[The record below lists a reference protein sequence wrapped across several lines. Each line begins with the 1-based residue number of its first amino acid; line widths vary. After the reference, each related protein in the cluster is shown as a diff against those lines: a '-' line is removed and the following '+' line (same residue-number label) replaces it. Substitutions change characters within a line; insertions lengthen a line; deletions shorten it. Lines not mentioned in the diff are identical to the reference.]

1 MAKRKKDIVER
12 KFVFTTEEIQSIIA
26 KQSDGISLPRFMNPW
41 FKNNI
46 GVRRSGCVF
55 GWTQSEIDEYAKSK
69 VDIQYFANTYC
80 KIKSE
85 DGTVKQMKLR
95 DYQYGILDAY
105 DKSRFVINCSSRQTG
120 KTITAAITILHYC
133 LFNQNK
139 GVMIVANKNDT
150 VVEIIDKIKNIY
162 QQLPFFLQVGI
173 KNWNS
178 KSVVFDN
185 GCRIKSQARSKE
197 PAIGFTIDLL
207 YMDEFAHIP
216 NTIVRHYYKAAV
228 PTVSSIKNS
237 KIIITST
244 PNGPNLFKELVMGSQ
259 LPVGHPD
266 KNPYTFVKVLWWQVP
281 GRLDTKVY
289 PLQSELFKRDWTK
302 QNVIDAL
309 NMHGIKWYEDEEPTD
324 NGKREFF
331 RIPHIEGQTEVE
343 LVRALS
349 CLDGTLSSVC
359 EITNWKEQETKL
371 IGGPDEFSQEYDLQF
386 VSGAKR
392 ILNTRTCKRL
402 DERRKEYVAF
412 ETGFE
417 KRLQFPFELK
427 FHPDFDP
434 TTRNQWQWFTSID
447 ISEGLGQDSS
457 VMDMYRLMVRS
468 DEWLKS
474 NQIKTVHEA
483 FYLEQT
489 GMYCGNRLH
498 PREFAE
504 LFYLTHFEW
513 LNPNK
518 VLSTVEINGRA
529 GGMFMEALPNVFE
542 QNNQFGKYI
551 FIRFK
556 HNINDKLKKIGI
568 RVSSNKKDMV
578 KDYIDTIESDLILVN
593 ETQSID
599 QMDNFIKI
607 ETRSSWTYK
616 ADSGHDDLVMTKVN
630 QAAAIKQSNEY
641 KQRCLD
647 MYNTLS
653 PEKKKLINLAMNLDW
668 NPKGIGYNQLSNAIN
683 RGRLGGKFGR
693 R

>member
-1 MAKRKKDIVER
+1 MTKKKKELIER
-12 KFVFTTEEIQSIIA
+12 KFVFTTQEVEKIIK
-26 KQSDGISLPRFMNPW
+26 KQGDGVSLPRYMNPW

-46 GVRRSGCVF
+46 GVRRAGCVF
-55 GWTQSEIDEYAKSK
+55 GWTQSEIDEYARCK
-69 VDIQYFANTYC
+69 VDIQYFANNYC

-95 DYQYGILDAY
+95 DYQYGMLDAY
-105 DKSRFVINCSSRQTG
+105 DKSRYVLLMASRQVG

-133 LFNQNK
+133 LFNENK

-150 VVEIIDKIKNIY
+150 VIEIIDKIKNIY
-162 QQLPFFLQVGI
+162 QQLPFFLERGI

-178 KSVVFDN
+178 KAVVFDN

-216 NTIVRHYYKAAV
+216 NTIARHYYKAAV

-244 PNGPNLFKELVMGSQ
+244 PNGANLFKELVMGSQ

-281 GRLDTKVY
+281 GRQDTKVY
-289 PLQSELFKRDWTK
+289 PLQGELWSRGWTEET
-302 QNVIDAL
+302 ISTAL
-309 NMHGIKWYEDEEPTD
+309 TGHGIEWIKDEEATD
-324 NGKREFF
+324 NGKRSFF
-331 RIPHIEGQTEVE
+331 RIPHIEGKTEAEIIRQLTCV
-343 LVRALS
+343 
-349 CLDGTLSSVC
+349 DGTFSSAC
-359 EITNWKEQETKL
+359 EVTNWREQETKL

-392 ILNTRTCKRL
+392 ILNTKTCMRL
-402 DERRKEYVAF
+402 DDRRVEYISQ

-417 KRLQFPFELK
+417 KRLKFPFQLQW
-427 FHPDFDP
+427 HPNFDP
-434 TTRNQWQWFTSID
+434 STRGQWHWFTSVD

-457 VMDMYRLMVRS
+457 VIDFYRLMVRS
-468 DEWLKS
+468 DQWLKE
-474 NQIKTVHEA
+474 NQIKTVSEA

-489 GMYCGNRLH
+489 GIYHNNRLH

-504 LFYLTHFEW
+504 LFYLIHFEW

-542 QNNQFGKYI
+542 QNNQYGTYI
-551 FIRFK
+551 FIRFR
-556 HNINDKLKKIGI
+556 HNANDKYKKIGI

-578 KDYIDTIESDLILVN
+578 KDYIDCVESDLLAVN
-593 ETQSID
+593 ETSSID
-599 QMDNFIKI
+599 QMDNFIKV
-607 ETRSSWTYK
+607 ETHSSWTYK

-630 QAAAIKQSNEY
+630 QAASIMQSIEY

-647 MYNTLS
+647 MYTELS
-653 PEKKKLINLAMNLDW
+653 PEKKKLIDQAMNLDW
-668 NPKGIGYNQLSNAIN
+668 NPKGLSYKQLSNAISKGKGV
-683 RGRLGGKFGR
+683 GRFGR